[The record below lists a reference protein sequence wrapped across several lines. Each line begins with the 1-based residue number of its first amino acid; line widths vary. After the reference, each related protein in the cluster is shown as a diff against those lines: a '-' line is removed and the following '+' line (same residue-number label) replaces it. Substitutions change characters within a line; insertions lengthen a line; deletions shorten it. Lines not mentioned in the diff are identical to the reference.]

1 MSMSPHATRRSVCA
15 ITAVVLLASC
25 GSPSKSQQKQ
35 AAPAQKSTTNGTST
49 ASPVP
54 TSGITETVTAPMPR
68 DAAGEAWR
76 DAGAIKALDRMSTY
90 LRTLKTFQVRSETSR
105 DEVLDN
111 DQTVA
116 FAGVVDL
123 LVERP
128 NRLRAEVTSDKQQRM
143 YFYDGKSFSLWA
155 RRANYYATVPAP
167 PTLRALADTLAE
179 KYNVEIPLADLFY
192 WGERRSANDL
202 QSAVDIGPSQIGGVT
217 CEHYAFRQEGADWQ
231 VWIQQGDYP
240 LPRKL
245 VITTTTDQARP
256 QYTSVMTW
264 NLAPSFNDAA
274 FMFVPPKDAKRIVF
288 AANAPSE
295 VAQ

>member
-1 MSMSPHATRRSVCA
+1 MSMSSHALERSVCA
-15 ITAVVLLASC
+15 IAGTMLLVSC
-25 GSPSKSQQKQ
+25 GNPSKTQQKAAASAPNTTSA
-35 AAPAQKSTTNGTST
+35 AAPT
-49 ASPVP
+49 PVP
-54 TSGITETVTAPMPR
+54 TSGVVENVTAPLPR
-68 DAAGEAWR
+68 DAAGEVWR
-76 DAGAIKALDRMSTY
+76 DAGAIKALDRMSAY
-90 LRTLKTFQVRSETSR
+90 LRTLKAFQVRSETSR
-105 DEVLDN
+105 DEVLEN

-155 RRANYYATVPAP
+155 RRVNYYATVPAP

-179 KYNVEIPLADLFY
+179 KYSIEMPLADLFY
-192 WGERRSANDL
+192 WGERRTANDL

-217 CEHYAFRQEGADWQ
+217 CEHYAYRQEGADWQ
-231 VWIQQGDYP
+231 VWIQQGEYP

-245 VITTTTDQARP
+245 VITTTTDEARP

-264 NLAPSFNDAA
+264 NLAPSFNDTA
-274 FMFVPPKDAKRIVF
+274 FTFVPPKDAQRIVF

>member
-1 MSMSPHATRRSVCA
+1 MSMSSYATRRFFCPIAAATLFV
-15 ITAVVLLASC
+15 SC
-25 GSPSKSQQKQ
+25 SNPSKTQQQTSKPSSSTTTGGAP
-35 AAPAQKSTTNGTST
+35 AAPAV
-49 ASPVP
+49 A
-54 TSGITETVTAPMPR
+54 TSGINETVSAPMPR
-68 DAAGEAWR
+68 ETAGDAWR
-76 DAGAIKALDRMSTY
+76 DADSIKALDRMSAY
-90 LRTLKTFQVRSETSR
+90 LRTLKTFQVRSEMSR

-111 DQTVA
+111 DQTIA
-116 FAGVVDL
+116 FAGIVDL

-128 NRLRAEVTSDKQQRM
+128 SRLRAQVTSDKQQRM
-143 YFYDGKSFSLWA
+143 YFYDGKSFTLWA
-155 RRANYYATVPAP
+155 QRVNYYATVPAP
-167 PTLRALADTLAE
+167 STLRALVDTLAD
-179 KYNVEIPLADLFY
+179 KYNIEMPLADLFY
-192 WGERRSANDL
+192 WGERHTANEL

-245 VITTTTDQARP
+245 VITTTTDEARP

-274 FMFVPPKDAKRIVF
+274 FVFVPPKDAQRIAF
-288 AANAPSE
+288 AINPAGA